1 MEAKKKDF
9 FSTLFWLLIAIFIAI
24 ESCRLGLGKWSRP
37 GPGYFPFGA
46 GILLGLISLSILIKA
61 LLKAPF
67 GKMPTVVT
75 HLEERP
81 NWQSVILALIAM
93 LFYVFLFYRLGFV
106 LCTFL
111 LIAFFVW
118 VIGKRNWF
126 VSFIAAL
133 FTTAA
138 SYLLFEILL
147 DAQLPKG
154 VLEPFF

>member
-1 MEAKKKDF
+1 MEVTRKDF
-9 FSTLFWLLIAIFIAI
+9 FSTLFWLIFAICIAI
-24 ESCRLGLGKWSRP
+24 ESRRLGLGKWSTP

-46 GILLGLISLSILIKA
+46 GILLGLISLSILIKS
-61 LLKAPF
+61 LLKPPLK
-67 GKMPTVVT
+67 KMPTVVT
-75 HLEERP
+75 QLEERL
-81 NWQSVILALIAM
+81 NWQSVMLTLTGM
-93 LFYVFLFYRLGFV
+93 LFYVFLFYRLGFI

-118 VIGKRNWF
+118 VIGRRNWF

-154 VLEPFF
+154 VLELFF